1 MRRRAP
7 VRMTFHAIV
16 WITRVLVRLLP
27 RRLRGVPAARR
38 RE

>member
-1 MRRRAP
+1 
-7 VRMTFHAIV
+7 MTFHV
-16 WITRVLVRLLP
+16 MVSITRLLVRLLP